1 MKEMYFDFRDVFR
14 APRLAL
20 SLKKIWIHFVALV
33 WGLLVYNIL
42 FYLAV
47 FVAAMQN
54 GYTFDIWQ
62 EVIFGASVFGIF
74 PCPFVGPYLPFFG
87 GNFLP
92 WFIWAVGL
100 AFLLLY
106 WFLARGA
113 VAKITVEQ
121 LKGNDFYTRRESWRF
136 VRKNWKAMVFAPVAL
151 LIILALMFA
160 GGIVLGLIASIPA
173 VGQILATLFLFPFY
187 AIALFYVF
195 LLGVF
200 VLSTFFSPV
209 IVASTRNDVF
219 ETIFELYTTL
229 SNQPWR
235 LLTYQV
241 LLKIISGIAVML
253 FTAVSI
259 LGLNAL
265 FLSYSV
271 MIADKMALL
280 VHKSIGFLPQITFLY
295 KGVIGNLFLGIFPT
309 HFIPG
314 SWGPVIPS
322 GWEAVFYNP
331 ALCCGGAAITMP
343 EFDVTYKIS
352 VALMA
357 ITLNLVLAFII
368 SYGLAIGSVGQTIN
382 YIVLRKKKD
391 DENLLERI
399 DEDLEEIIPAEEA
412 TGGEVPAAESKPE
425 ETPPAS

>member
-20 SLKKIWIHFVALV
+20 SLKKIWIHFAALV
-33 WGLLVYNIL
+33 WGLLIYNIL

-47 FVAAMQN
+47 FIASVQN
-54 GYTFDIWQ
+54 GYSFDLWQ
-62 EVIFGASVFGIF
+62 ELMFGSQAFGIF
-74 PCPFVGPYLPFFG
+74 PCPFVGPYFMFFG

-100 AFLLLY
+100 TFLLIY

-121 LKGNDFYTRRESWRF
+121 LKGNDFYTRRESWKF
-136 VRKNWKAMVFAPVAL
+136 VHKNWKAMIFAPVAL

-160 GGIVLGLIASIPA
+160 GGMLLGVIASIPA

-235 LLTYQV
+235 LLTYQA
-241 LLKIISGIAVML
+241 LLKVISGIAVML
-253 FTAVSI
+253 FMGVSI
-259 LGLNAL
+259 MGLNAL
-265 FLSYSV
+265 FMSYSV
-271 MIADKMALL
+271 VIADKMAFLI
-280 VHKSIGFLPQITFLY
+280 HKSVSFLPSITILY
-295 KGVIGNLFLGIFPT
+295 KGVISNLFLGVFPS

-314 SWGPVIPS
+314 SVGFPNPM
-322 GWEAVFYNP
+322 GWEQVFYNP

-343 EFDVTYKIS
+343 EMDITYKIS
-352 VALMA
+352 IALMA

-368 SYGLAIGSVGQTIN
+368 SYGLSIGSVGTTIS
-382 YIVLRKKKD
+382 YIILRKKKD

-399 DEDLEEIIPAEEA
+399 DEDLEEVIPAEEA
-412 TGGEVPAAESKPE
+412 PATPTPAPESKPE
-425 ETPPAS
+425 TPPSS

>member
-47 FVAAMQN
+47 FVAAIQN
-54 GYTFDIWQ
+54 SYSFDIWQ
-62 EVIFGASVFGIF
+62 EVVFGATIFGIF
-74 PCPFVGPYLPFFG
+74 PCPFVEPYAMFFG

-100 AFLLLY
+100 AFLLIY

-136 VRKNWKAMVFAPVAL
+136 VHKNWKAMIFAPVAL

-160 GGIVLGLIASIPA
+160 GGIFLGLIASIPA

-200 VLSTFFSPV
+200 ILSTFFSPV

-253 FTAVSI
+253 FTAVSFM
-259 LGLNAL
+259 GLNFL
-265 FLSYSV
+265 FMSYSV
-271 MIADKMALL
+271 VIADKMALM
-280 VHKSIGFLPQITFLY
+280 VHKASGLLPEITFLF
-295 KGVIGNLFLGIFPT
+295 KGTISNLFLGVFPT
-309 HFIPG
+309 HFLPG
-314 SWGPVIPS
+314 SMGPVTPTRWAEI
-322 GWEAVFYNP
+322 FYNP
-331 ALCCGGAAITMP
+331 ALCCGGAAITIP
-343 EFDVTYKIS
+343 EMDITYKIS
-352 VALMA
+352 IALMA

-368 SYGLAIGSVGQTIN
+368 SYGLAIGSVGTTIN

-399 DEDLEEIIPAEEA
+399 DEDLEEVIPAEET
-412 TGGEVPAAESKPE
+412 TGGEVPATEPKPE
-425 ETPPAS
+425 EKPPTN

>member
-42 FYLAV
+42 FYLGV
-47 FVAAMQN
+47 FIVAIQQ
-54 GYTFDIWQ
+54 GYTFDLWAEIT
-62 EVIFGASVFGIF
+62 FGAANFGIF
-74 PCPFVGPYLPFFG
+74 PCPFVGPYLLYFG
-87 GNFLP
+87 DIFLA
-92 WFIWAVGL
+92 WFVWGVGL
-100 AFLLLY
+100 AFLLIY
-106 WFLARGA
+106 GFLARGA

-136 VRKNWKAMVFAPVAL
+136 VRKNWKAMIFAPVAL
-151 LIILALMFA
+151 VIILALMFA
-160 GGIVLGLIASIPA
+160 GGIILGLIASIPA
-173 VGQILATLFLFPFY
+173 VGQILATLFMFPFY
-187 AIALFYVF
+187 AIGLFYVF

-200 VLSTFFSPV
+200 ILSTFFSPV

-235 LLTYQV
+235 LLTYEV

-253 FTAVSI
+253 FTAVSF

-271 MIADKMALL
+271 VIADKMTLL
-280 VHKSIGFLPQITFLY
+280 LQKSIQFLPQLTILY
-295 KGVIGNLFLGIFPT
+295 KGVISNLFLGTFPT

-314 SWGPVIPS
+314 SMGSFTPN
-322 GWEAVFYNP
+322 GWSEVFINP
-331 ALCCGGAAITMP
+331 AIWCGGTVTLP
-343 EFDVTYKIS
+343 EYDITYKIS
-352 VALMA
+352 VALLA

-368 SYGLAIGSVGQTIN
+368 SYGLAIGSVGQTVT

-391 DENLLERI
+391 DENLLERV
-399 DEDLEEIIPAEEA
+399 DEDLEEIIPTEEA
-412 TGGEVPAAESKPE
+412 TGGEVPATEAKPE
-425 ETPPAS
+425 ETPPSS

>member
-62 EVIFGASVFGIF
+62 EVIFGASCFGIF
-74 PCPFVGPYLPFFG
+74 PCPFFGPYAPFFG
-87 GNFLP
+87 STFLA

-100 AFLLLY
+100 AFLLIY

-136 VRKNWKAMVFAPVAL
+136 VHKNWKAMIFAPVAL

-160 GGIVLGLIASIPA
+160 GGIILGLIASIPA
-173 VGQILATLFLFPFY
+173 AGQILATLFLFPFY

-200 VLSTFFSPV
+200 ILSTFFSPV

-253 FTAVSI
+253 FTAVSFM
-259 LGLNAL
+259 GLNAL

-271 MIADKMALL
+271 VIADKVTLL
-280 VHKSIGFLPQITFLY
+280 VHKSTQFLPQMTILF
-295 KGVIGNLFLGIFPT
+295 KGTISNLFLGTFPT
-309 HFIPG
+309 SFLPG
-314 SWGPVIPS
+314 NMGPVTPS
-322 GWEAVFYNP
+322 SWSEVFYNP
-331 ALCCGGAAITMP
+331 ALCCGGVAITLP
-343 EFDVTYKIS
+343 EYDITYKIS

-368 SYGLAIGSVGQTIN
+368 SYGLAIGSVGTTIN
-382 YIVLRKKKD
+382 YIILRKKKD

-399 DEDLEEIIPAEEA
+399 DEDLEEVIPTEEA
-412 TGGEVPAAESKPE
+412 TGGEVPATESKPE
-425 ETPPAS
+425 TTPPTS